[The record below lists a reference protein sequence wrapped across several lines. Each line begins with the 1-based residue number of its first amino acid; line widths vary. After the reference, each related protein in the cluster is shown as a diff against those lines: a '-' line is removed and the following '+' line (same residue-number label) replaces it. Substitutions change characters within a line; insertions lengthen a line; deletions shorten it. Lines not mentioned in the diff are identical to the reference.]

1 MRKGIKTT
9 LIVFGA
15 SAGAVITYKLVKK
28 IGKFLSELNEELAF
42 EEEGGDGDYSA
53 VCFAGAGGDGEAD
66 DSETDGSKNDCGD
79 GCGCNGTGDAAESE
93 IVDVPSAE
101 TTE

>member
-1 MRKGIKTT
+1 MRKGIKAT

-28 IGKFLSELNEELAF
+28 IGNFLSELNEELAF
-42 EEEGGDGDYSA
+42 EEEGDDGDYSA
-53 VCFAGAGGDGEAD
+53 VYPAGAGDGSEA
-66 DSETDGSKNDCGD
+66 DGSKNGCGD
-79 GCGCNGTGDAAESE
+79 GCGCNGTDDAAESE
-93 IVDVPSAE
+93 TVDVPSAE

>member
-1 MRKGIKTT
+1 MRKGIKAT

-42 EEEGGDGDYSA
+42 EEEGD
-53 VCFAGAGGDGEAD
+53 
-66 DSETDGSKNDCGD
+66 
-79 GCGCNGTGDAAESE
+79 GCNGTDDVAGSE
-93 IVDVPSAE
+93 IVDVPGTE